1 VGQEKFQSQPN
12 NLQPSGKLAQQLP
25 DFMLE
30 KKNSL
35 WRVRSRWWRRRRMLC
50 FEVQVVVRLSLISLN
65 SEELTL
71 LVPEEEEVE
80 KTCF

>member
-30 KKNSL
+30 KKKFLVES
-35 WRVRSRWWRRRRMLC
+35 
-50 FEVQVVVRLSLISLN
+50 EKQVV
-65 SEELTL
+65 
-71 LVPEEEEVE
+71 EEEENAL
-80 KTCF
+80 F

>member
-1 VGQEKFQSQPN
+1 
-12 NLQPSGKLAQQLP
+12 
-25 DFMLE
+25 
-30 KKNSL
+30 
-35 WRVRSRWWRRRRMLC
+35 VRSRWRRRRRMLC